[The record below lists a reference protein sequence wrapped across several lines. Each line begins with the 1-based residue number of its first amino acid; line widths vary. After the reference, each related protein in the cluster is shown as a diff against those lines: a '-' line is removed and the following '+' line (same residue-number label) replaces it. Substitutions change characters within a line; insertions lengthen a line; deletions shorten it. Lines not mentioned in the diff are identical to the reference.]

1 MRGFFRRCFP
11 PPLLTAGAG
20 DGANDDDDGR
30 GRDGLLRS
38 IEGSF
43 RTIDRLK
50 VESGLFD

>member
-1 MRGFFRRCFP
+1 MFPATTIDRRCCDDD
-11 PPLLTAGAG
+11 